1 MLRLGH
7 ILNSG
12 APMPQMQLPM
22 FPDGITHIT
31 PELAFMKADGR
42 VTYFNGQMPVFAHD
56 EDDVRTFHLI
66 TSQFCV
72 NGNAKQSEIAR
83 AFGVSLI
90 SVKRAVKCYRD
101 KGPQGFYA
109 PRGRRGPAVL
119 TAPVLASAQA
129 LLDEGQS
136 VPEVAQQLGLKRDT
150 LAKAVAAGRLHRGVK
165 KSLSQTVSTR

>member
-1 MLRLGH
+1 
-7 ILNSG
+7 
-12 APMPQMQLPM
+12 MPQMQLPM
-22 FPDGITHIT
+22 FPDGITLIT

-101 KGPQGFYA
+101 QGPQGFYA

-119 TAPVLASAQA
+119 TAPVLTSAQA

-165 KSLSQTVSTR
+165 KTLPPPVSTR

>member
-1 MLRLGH
+1 
-7 ILNSG
+7 
-12 APMPQMQLPM
+12 MPQMQLPV
-22 FPDGITHIT
+22 FPDGVTPITA
-31 PELAFMKADGR
+31 ELAFMKEDGR
-42 VTYFNGQMPVFAHD
+42 VTYFNGQMPVFVHD
-56 EDDVRTFHLI
+56 ENDVRTFHLI
-66 TSQFCV
+66 TSQFCI

-101 KGPQGFYA
+101 KGPEGFYA

-136 VPEVAQQLGLKRDT
+136 VAKVAQELGLKRDT
-150 LAKAVAAGRLHRGVK
+150 LAKAVAAGRLHKGVK
-165 KSLSQTVSTR
+165 KSLPKSRTRR